1 MHSLYFSFEIGQVV
15 TPASDE
21 RRRGCIDLGGKVFVA
36 PMGAK
41 ECSPFFIGWE
51 KGEKIYFR

>member
-15 TPASDE
+15 ARAFGT
-21 RRRGCIDLGGKVFVA
+21 RHRGCIDLGGEGFVA